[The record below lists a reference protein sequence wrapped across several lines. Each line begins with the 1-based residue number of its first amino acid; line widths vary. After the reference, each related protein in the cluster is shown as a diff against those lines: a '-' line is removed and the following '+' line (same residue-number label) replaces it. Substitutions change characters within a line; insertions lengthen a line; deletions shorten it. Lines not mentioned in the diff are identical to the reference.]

1 MQACAYEADRGMV
14 HQIIDGY
21 HPGHWVETHYILE
34 HSAETDHDK
43 HMTLILALESTTP

>member
-21 HPGHWVETHYILE
+21 NPGQRVETDYIE

-43 HMTLILALESTTP
+43 HMTLTLALEFTTP